1 MRFWDSSALVPL
13 VVDEP
18 SSRQMGDL
26 LRQDRGIALWWGSPV
41 ECISALCRL
50 QREGELKPSAV
61 RRKQAAL
68 ENLRAHAA
76 EVQPLSD
83 VRARAIRLVA
93 THRLRGADAFQLA
106 AALIWCSER
115 PQKVGFVSRDV
126 RLRAAAAAEG
136 FQVLPYAE
144 YVHEDDLAD

>member
-13 VVDEP
+13 LVDEL
-18 SSRQMGDL
+18 SSRQLGDL
-26 LRQDRGIALWWGSPV
+26 LQLDPGIAIWWGSPV
-41 ECISALCRL
+41 ECMSALCRL
-50 QREGELKPSAV
+50 QREGALKPSAM
-61 RRKQAAL
+61 RRKQADL
-68 ENLRAHAA
+68 EELRAHAA

-83 VRARAIRLVA
+83 VRARALRLVA
-93 THRLRGADAFQLA
+93 THRLRAADALQLA

-115 PQKVGFVSRDV
+115 PQKVGFVSTDG